1 MRLIQLLTAAE
12 TKLNYQLVEANN
24 NDSHVIQFVKDN
36 VVHGHIKSNSQG
48 TSWNLPDDVAALS

>member
-12 TKLNYQLVEANN
+12 TGLGYQLVESDNN
-24 NDSHVIQFVKDN
+24 GYHIIEFVKDN
-36 VVHGHIKSNSQG
+36 VVHGSIKANSQG